1 MKKVLSVILSLIILT
16 LSAVPCSDQ
25 DDILATQNQTVIL
38 TMEQA
43 PASTFDICNPFFFC
57 HTGHNAFVQSES
69 FFIDFQV
76 SPVRL
81 FSENPIFID
90 VSVYHPVWHPP
101 KKA

>member
-1 MKKVLSVILSLIILT
+1 MKKLFAVILSLVILA

-25 DDILATQNQTVIL
+25 NDILTQQTQ
-38 TMEQA
+38 TMVLSVEQS
-43 PASTFDICNPFFFC
+43 PNSIFDVCNPFFFC
-57 HTGHNAFVQSES
+57 HTGHSVFVQSES

-81 FSENPIFID
+81 FSENPVFRD
-90 VSVYHPVWHPP
+90 VSVYHPIWHPP